1 MGVLRTDLK
10 RIFTSWVF
18 YLSVAIVVIG
28 GIIQCLLIY
37 PDPADHS
44 STYGALNCFLAA
56 FCLSGYGPVV
66 APVLAVL
73 PFATAY
79 IDDIQTGYV
88 KYIAARTTRKIYII
102 ERVIS
107 TGISGG
113 MVLLLGYLL
122 TLAIFT
128 AIDPQPSA
136 RTMILGGA
144 FVNIYH
150 RSMLQ
155 YALLTSIN
163 AFASGSIYALLCMAF
178 SAVAN
183 NKYIGIIAPT
193 GISLCS
199 SLIAWAMPFASVKNA
214 LLSILPSVT
223 LIFEL
228 TTESRLIRDYILI
241 FTCAA
246 IMIVISY
253 RWQKNGRL

>member
-88 KYIAARTTRKIYII
+88 KYIAARTTRKTYII

-136 RTMILGGA
+136 RTMILGE
-144 FVNIYH
+144 
-150 RSMLQ
+150 L
-155 YALLTSIN
+155 LLTYTIDRCCN
-163 AFASGSIYALLCMAF
+163 MLC
-178 SAVAN
+178 
-183 NKYIGIIAPT
+183 
-193 GISLCS
+193 
-199 SLIAWAMPFASVKNA
+199 
-214 LLSILPSVT
+214 
-223 LIFEL
+223 
-228 TTESRLIRDYILI
+228 
-241 FTCAA
+241 
-246 IMIVISY
+246 
-253 RWQKNGRL
+253 

>member
-10 RIFTSWVF
+10 RIFTSWIF
-18 YLSVAIVVIG
+18 YLSVFIVIIG
-28 GIIQCLLIY
+28 GVVQCLLIY
-37 PDPADHS
+37 PDPTDHS

-88 KYIAARTTRKIYII
+88 KSIIARTTRRSYVMG
-102 ERVIS
+102 RVVS

-113 MVLLLGYLL
+113 MALLLGYLL
-122 TLAIFT
+122 TLALFA
-128 AIDPQPSA
+128 AIDPLPSA

-163 AFASGSIYALLCMAF
+163 AFASGFIYALLCMAF
-178 SAVAN
+178 YAVTN

-199 SLIAWAMPFASVKNA
+199 SLIAWAIPFASVKNV
-214 LLSILPSVT
+214 LLYILPSVT
-223 LIFEL
+223 LVFEL
-228 TTESRLIRDYILI
+228 TTELRLLRDYFLL
-241 FTCAA
+241 FTST
-246 IMIVISY
+246 IVMIVISQ